1 MSLWWRGISLG
12 IWHADDDCTLHLL
25 LTTLLMYIYTA
36 IPVLYFYYANAGE
49 HEEAGH
55 YNCLVQP

>member
-1 MSLWWRGISLG
+1 MRHSLG
-12 IWHADDDCTLHLL
+12 ISHVDDDRTLHLL

-49 HEEAGH
+49 NKEEDH
-55 YNCLVQP
+55 HDCLVWP